1 MSAAGRKKRMRARM
15 LASQK
20 NRCAYC
26 GRCLTLSEST
36 LDHVVPKSRGGNGMA
51 NNKAVACRQCNQRKG
66 SRSITYF
73 LVEIAAERLFEL
85 AA

>member
-1 MSAAGRKKRMRARM
+1 
-15 LASQK
+15 
-20 NRCAYC
+20 
-26 GRCLTLSEST
+26 
-36 LDHVVPKSRGGNGMA
+36 MA

-73 LVEIAAERLFEL
+73 LVEIAAERLFGL